1 MGYREHAPPAALEPW
16 LECLWEREAVD
27 ASPQR
32 VLPDGCIDVVW
43 TEAAGTRLVGANTT
57 AFLVSLRPGM
67 RIAGARLRPGA
78 AVSLLGIAAE
88 SVRDARLPLEAVW
101 REDGARL
108 AAALDEQPNPVAGLT
123 AALLERAARAEQ
135 PDPLFRAVVARLRQ
149 PGIGI
154 AAVAGEL
161 GLSDRHLRRRITAG
175 VGYGP
180 KLLARVLRL
189 QRALAVARAGGE
201 LARAAYDAGYADHA
215 HFANDCRILA
225 GAPPSAL
232 VAAPS
237 PFPTRHAAAPAR

>member
-135 PDPLFRAVVARLRQ
+135 PGPALPRGCGTAAPAGHRDRRGRRRARPQRSASAPAHHGWRRLRSE
-149 PGIGI
+149 
-154 AAVAGEL
+154 AARPRPA
-161 GLSDRHLRRRITAG
+161 SA
-175 VGYGP
+175 
-180 KLLARVLRL
+180 
-189 QRALAVARAGGE
+189 ARAGRRACRRR
-201 LARAAYDAGYADHA
+201 ARP
-215 HFANDCRILA
+215 RRL
-225 GAPPSAL
+225 
-232 VAAPS
+232 
-237 PFPTRHAAAPAR
+237 